1 MTFLKKHYIALLLG
15 FAVPSFAMAAGLGR
29 MTVQSALGQPLRAEI
44 EVVALQPG
52 EADTLAAALAPV
64 ASFRQSNIDYSSALQ
79 AIRFSIERRP
89 NSQFVIA
96 LSSSEPMNE
105 PFLDMLIELTWSA
118 GRLVREYTFLLDPLE
133 LKPTVTAPTPPV
145 APPVVA
151 PLAPEQPSP
160 VAAPS
165 PAPAVTTDNRPA
177 PASAAAARPA
187 ARPAAKPSG
196 QYEVKRGDTLARIAS
211 QNMVAGATLQ
221 QMLAALYR
229 GNEDAFDGKNMNRL
243 RTGKILNL
251 PAAEDVQSVTQNE
264 AIQLVRSRASEY
276 ADYKRTIG
284 AAVAAAPERAAGSR
298 QASGKITAPAAEQ
311 PAAKGAPKDQ
321 VRLSKPDDVKAG
333 GKNAATAAA
342 DDAAAK
348 DKALREAQERVA
360 LLEKNVQDLQK
371 LVQLKSGAGAQAQ
384 KQAEAVKGAEAKAES
399 AKAAPAPAPAA
410 KADAAKAPAEPAK
423 GAPEPAKAAEAPKAA
438 APEPV
443 KPAEPEAGKA
453 AEAPKPA
460 AEGGAAPDTAKAAP
474 KPAAKA
480 PPPPPPPDLVDQIL
494 DNDLALG
501 GAGAVVVL
509 LGGYAFYAWRKKKQ
523 AASAEFGD
531 SVASESPAPAAPS
544 IASSAMA
551 DSEPVSASG
560 ESGGGSSGGG
570 DEIDP
575 VAEADV
581 YMAYGRDTQA
591 EEILKEALSKDVN
604 RTPVWLKLLEVYAN
618 RKDLATF
625 ESTAKD
631 LHSLTGGQGPDW
643 EKAQALGLQ
652 LDPANSLYGGSGAA
666 ADVLDLGSTQV
677 MSGADLAAASD
688 ATVIPDAVTDAEPA
702 GQAAV
707 DFDLDL
713 GDAPAEE
720 SGSGGIDLD
729 LGAPAPEAGS
739 DAAMESTGS
748 GLDFDLGLGGDQPAA
763 ETPSEFSPQGT
774 LIMDSTALPATETV
788 SAPDEGGA
796 SIDFDLGMPGE
807 PPAGAPSE
815 QPVEAAPVV
824 TEDSGSTMDFNLN
837 LDDAP
842 ALPEAPAE
850 EASPATTDIDLS
862 ALSLDLG
869 TDDAVASAA
878 PMDAKW
884 QEVATKLDLAK
895 AYDEMGDKEGARDL
909 LNEVMQEGD
918 AAQKQQAKTMIDAL
932 G

>member
-15 FAVPSFAMAAGLGR
+15 FALPSFAMAAGLGR
-29 MTVQSALGQPLRAEI
+29 MTVQSALGQPLRADI

-52 EADTLAAALAPV
+52 ESDTLAAALASV
-64 ASFRQSNIDYSSALQ
+64 ASFRQSNIDYTGALQ
-79 AIRFSIERRP
+79 SIRFAIERRA
-89 NSQFVIA
+89 NNQFVIA
-96 LSSSEPMNE
+96 LSSVEPMNE
-105 PFLDMLIELTWSA
+105 PFLDMLVELTWSA

-133 LKPTVTAPTPPV
+133 LKPTVSAPTPPV
-145 APPVVA
+145 APPVVV
-151 PLAPEQPSP
+151 PLAPESPKP

-165 PAPAVTTDNRPA
+165 PAITTDNRPA

-187 ARPAAKPSG
+187 SRPAAKPAG
-196 QYEVKRGDTLARIAS
+196 QYEVKRGDTLAKIAS

-229 GNEDAFDGKNMNRL
+229 GNDDAFDGKNMNRL

-251 PAAEDVQSVTQNE
+251 PAAEDVQSVAQNE
-264 AIQLVRSRASEY
+264 AIQLVRSQASEY
-276 ADYKRTIG
+276 AEYQRTIG

-298 QASGKITAPAAEQ
+298 QASGKITAPAVEK
-311 PAAKGAPKDQ
+311 PAAKAAPKDQ
-321 VRLSKPDDVKAG
+321 VRLSKPDDAKAG

-371 LVQLKSGAGAQAQ
+371 LLLLKSGSGAQAQ
-384 KQAEAVKGAEAKAES
+384 KQAEAVKGLETKAEP
-399 AKAAPAPAPAA
+399 AKVAPVPAP
-410 KADAAKAPAEPAK
+410 KADVAKAPAEPAK
-423 GAPEPAKAAEAPKAA
+423 GAPEPAKAPEAAKAA
-438 APEPV
+438 ATEAA
-443 KPAEPEAGKA
+443 KPADPDAAKAGD
-453 AEAPKPA
+453 APKPA
-460 AEGGAAPDTAKAAP
+460 AEGDAAPDTAKAAP

-480 PPPPPPPDLVDQIL
+480 PPPPPPPPPDLVDQIL
-494 DNDLALG
+494 DDGVALG

-509 LGGYAFYAWRKKKQ
+509 LGGYAFYAWRRKKK
-523 AASAEFGD
+523 AASAEFDD
-531 SVASESPAPAAPS
+531 SVAGESLAAAAPS

-560 ESGGGSSGGG
+560 ESVGASSGGGGG

-604 RTPVWLKLLEVYAN
+604 RIPVWLKLLEVYAN
-618 RKDLATF
+618 RKDLVTF

-631 LHSLTGGQGPDW
+631 LQSLTGGQGPDW
-643 EKAQALGLQ
+643 ENAQSLGLQ
-652 LDPANSLYGGSGAA
+652 IDPANALYGGSGAA
-666 ADVLDLGSTQV
+666 GGALDLGSTQI
-677 MSGADLAAASD
+677 MSGADLAVASD
-688 ATVIPDAVTDAEPA
+688 ATVIPDAAMGAES
-702 GQAAV
+702 AAQV

-720 SGSGGIDLD
+720 TGGGGIDLD
-729 LGAPAPEAGS
+729 LGAPASEAGS

-748 GLDFDLGLGGDQPAA
+748 GLDFDLDLGGDEPAA
-763 ETPSEFSPQGT
+763 EAPSDFSPQGT
-774 LIMDSTALPATETV
+774 LIMDSTALPATEAV

-807 PPAGAPSE
+807 PSAEAAAELPE
-815 QPVEAAPVV
+815 EAAPLV

-837 LDDAP
+837 LDDEP
-842 ALPEAPAE
+842 VLPETPD
-850 EASPATTDIDLS
+850 EAAPATTDIDLS

-869 TDDAVASAA
+869 SDDAAESAA

-895 AYDEMGDKEGARDL
+895 AYDEMGDKDGARDL
-909 LNEVMQEGD
+909 LNEVIQEGD